1 MYNVSNSYREAVE
14 KGYFKGRVSGTMTL
28 ESGRIVTIDDANII
42 NGSLSINNKCVNNSE
57 FCLGAVYVGQMS
69 VTLYH
74 PDIDRY
80 SLYNAQIQL
89 SYFLTLEDGTEE
101 EVPLGVFFV
110 DKPSRSKKLI
120 QLKCYDAMTKF
131 DVSVAEDSWGSPFA
145 LLTLVCEK
153 IGVPLAN
160 TEEEILAMCNGD
172 KDFSLNSTRVNTYR
186 DFLSYISMVLGG
198 FATINRLG
206 QLEIRQF
213 HTVPDLSITARRRTS
228 STVNDY
234 ETYFNS
240 VRARFV
246 AEQNFYPY
254 VETDDTMTTG
264 LLLDMGDVPIV
275 QGLEEFKHEV
285 LQNVLTVVKGIRY
298 VPSDFKMSPDPSI
311 DLGDG
316 LTLERVNNTSES
328 VFILVTGYTWSY
340 HKEQSVTSNG
350 TDALLPNVSDSSKKQ
365 MDSIQS
371 QIESKN
377 LVVKTYVNPEDIEIK
392 GTDETVIRMSWSAF
406 ENTTAI
412 FFATVPVEMYA
423 DGYIVFTYM
432 RSLEQIGQLTKYLP
446 RGKHF
451 LTFTNYIA
459 SEANENVTLIV
470 RARTEYFESDLRKQ
484 EAKILSLKDW
494 IDHQT
499 VKTTTT
505 TSTTST
511 VTDEETGEITSTS
524 TSKSESVFNYSYVEK
539 PVDTSVPEA
548 FIGMGEVK
556 ATVFAQ
562 GLNATAG
569 WDGTLEFSEDIRT
582 ISLKG
587 MDVAKLTDSVTMQD
601 VGFND
606 HGITEKVGTIKLN
619 RFGLLKVNDHF
630 GSGSIKLVV
639 DTQTV
644 MFKNLTDYVT
654 NEDGVLKLKT
664 EYQYNSNP
672 ETIDEGQMVSVQAI
686 TTDKVSV
693 ESVVVSHE

>member
-1 MYNVSNSYREAVE
+1 MYNVSNSYREAIE

-28 ESGRIVTIDDANII
+28 ENGRIVTIDDSNII

-74 PDIDRY
+74 ANIDRY
-80 SLYNAQIQL
+80 SLYNAQVQL
-89 SYFLTLEDGTEE
+89 SYFLTLDDGTEE

-131 DVSVAEDSWGSPFA
+131 DITVDEDSWGSPFA
-145 LLTLVCEK
+145 LLTMVCEK

-186 DFLSYISMVLGG
+186 DFLSYVSMMLGG
-198 FATINRLG
+198 FATINRFG

-213 HTVPDLSITARRRTS
+213 HTVSDLSITARQRTS

-254 VETDDTMTTG
+254 VETDDKMSTG

-298 VPSDFKMSPDPSI
+298 VPSDFKMSPDPTI

-340 HKEQSVTSNG
+340 HKEQSIISNG

-365 MDSIQS
+365 MDSMEAQIQAKS
-371 QIESKN
+371 
-377 LVVKTYVNPEDIEIK
+377 LVVKTYTNPEDLEIK

-406 ENTTAI
+406 ESTTAI
-412 FFATVPVEMYA
+412 FFATVPVEMSA
-423 DGYIVFTYM
+423 DGNIVLTFM
-432 RSLEQIGQLTKYLP
+432 KSLNQIGQLVKYLP

-470 RARTEYFESDLRKQ
+470 KARTEYFESDVRKQ
-484 EAKILSLKDW
+484 EAKILSFKDW
-494 IDHQT
+494 IDNQT

-505 TSTTST
+505 TTTT
-511 VTDEETGEITSTS
+511 TDATTGQNTSVSTS
-524 TSKSESVFNYSYVEK
+524 ESSFEYAYAEQ
-539 PVDTSVPEA
+539 PVDTTVPDA

-569 WDGTLEFSEDIRT
+569 WDGTLEFSEDISA
-582 ISLKG
+582 IKLNNMNVLK
-587 MDVAKLTDSVTMQD
+587 MVESVTMQD
-601 VGFND
+601 VGVDN
-606 HGITEKVGTIKLN
+606 HGITERIGTIKMN
-619 RFGLLKVNDHF
+619 RFGLLKVNEHF

-654 NEDGVLKLKT
+654 NENGVLKLKT
-664 EYQYNSNP
+664 EYQYNSNSH
-672 ETIDEGQMVSVQAI
+672 TIDEGQMVSVQAI

-693 ESVVVSHE
+693 ESVVVNREL

>member
-28 ESGRIVTIDDANII
+28 ENGNIVTIDDANII

-80 SLYNAQIQL
+80 SLYNAQVQL

-101 EVPLGVFFV
+101 EVPLGVFYV

-145 LLTLVCEK
+145 LLILVCEK
-153 IGVPLAN
+153 VGVPLAN

-186 DFLSYISMVLGG
+186 DFLSYLSMMLGG
-198 FATINRLG
+198 FATINRFG

-213 HTVPDLSITARRRTS
+213 HTVPDTSITASRRTS

-240 VRARFV
+240 VRARFI
-246 AEQNFYPY
+246 AEQNYYPY
-254 VETDDTMTTG
+254 VETDDTMSTG

-316 LTLERVNNTSES
+316 LTLEKVNNTSES
-328 VFILVTGYTWSY
+328 VFVLVTGMTWSY

-371 QIESKN
+371 QIQAKS
-377 LVVKTYVNPEDIEIK
+377 LVVKTYINPKEIK
-392 GTDETVIRMSWSAF
+392 IKGEDETVIRMSWSAF
-406 ENTTAI
+406 ESTTAI
-412 FFATVPVEMYA
+412 FFATIPVEMSA
-423 DGYIVFTYM
+423 DGNIILTYM

-470 RARTEYFESDLRKQ
+470 RARTEYFESDVRRQ

-505 TSTTST
+505 TTTT
-511 VTDEETGEITSTS
+511 TTTDATTGKNTSTS
-524 TSKSESVFNYSYVEK
+524 TSTSESVFNYSYVEQ

-548 FIGMGEVK
+548 FIGAGEVK

-569 WDGTLEFSEDIRT
+569 WDGTLEFSE
-582 ISLKG
+582 SLKKIPFSG
-587 MDVAKLTDSVTMQD
+587 FAIEDDLLESIGFEKQKPASNAISETIRPIRLGGFRLQSVTD
-601 VGFND
+601 YFNSTKR
-606 HGITEKVGTIKLN
+606 IEQQTVQFKLNTYTEK
-619 RFGLLKVNDHF
+619 
-630 GSGSIKLVV
+630 
-639 DTQTV
+639 
-644 MFKNLTDYVT
+644 T
-654 NEDGVLKLKT
+654 NGVLKLKT
-664 EYQYNSNP
+664 EYQYNSTNR
-672 ETIDEGQMVSVQAI
+672 TIDEGQMVSVQAM

-693 ESVVVSHE
+693 ESVVVSHEL

>member
-14 KGYFKGRVSGTMTL
+14 KGYFKGRVAGTMTL

-80 SLYNAQIQL
+80 SLYNAQIHL

-131 DVSVAEDSWGSPFA
+131 DIAVAEDSWGQPFA

-153 IGVPLAN
+153 VGVPLAN

-186 DFLSYISMVLGG
+186 DFLSYLSMMLGG
-198 FATINRLG
+198 FATINRFG

-213 HTVPDLSITARRRTS
+213 HTVPDTSITASRRTS

-240 VRARFV
+240 VRARFI
-246 AEQNFYPY
+246 AEQNYYPY
-254 VETDDTMTTG
+254 VETDDTMSTG
-264 LLLDMGDVPIV
+264 LLLDMGDIPIV

-285 LQNVLTVVKGIRY
+285 LQNILTVIRGIRY

-340 HKEQSVTSNG
+340 HKEQSITSNG

-371 QIESKN
+371 QIQAKS
-377 LVVKTYVNPEDIEIK
+377 LVVKTYINPKDIEI
-392 GTDETVIRMSWSAF
+392 W
-406 ENTTAI
+406 
-412 FFATVPVEMYA
+412 
-423 DGYIVFTYM
+423 
-432 RSLEQIGQLTKYLP
+432 L
-446 RGKHF
+446 
-451 LTFTNYIA
+451 
-459 SEANENVTLIV
+459 
-470 RARTEYFESDLRKQ
+470 
-484 EAKILSLKDW
+484 
-494 IDHQT
+494 
-499 VKTTTT
+499 
-505 TSTTST
+505 
-511 VTDEETGEITSTS
+511 
-524 TSKSESVFNYSYVEK
+524 
-539 PVDTSVPEA
+539 
-548 FIGMGEVK
+548 
-556 ATVFAQ
+556 
-562 GLNATAG
+562 
-569 WDGTLEFSEDIRT
+569 
-582 ISLKG
+582 
-587 MDVAKLTDSVTMQD
+587 
-601 VGFND
+601 
-606 HGITEKVGTIKLN
+606 
-619 RFGLLKVNDHF
+619 
-630 GSGSIKLVV
+630 
-639 DTQTV
+639 
-644 MFKNLTDYVT
+644 
-654 NEDGVLKLKT
+654 
-664 EYQYNSNP
+664 
-672 ETIDEGQMVSVQAI
+672 
-686 TTDKVSV
+686 
-693 ESVVVSHE
+693 

>member
-1 MYNVSNSYREAVE
+1 MFNVSNPYREAIE
-14 KGYFKGRVSGTMTL
+14 KGYFKGRVAGTITL
-28 ESGRIVTIDDANII
+28 ENGNTVTIGDANII

-74 PDIDRY
+74 PNIDRY
-80 SLYNAQIQL
+80 SLYNAQVHL
-89 SYFLTLEDGTEE
+89 SYFLTLDDGTEE
-101 EVPLGVFFV
+101 EVPLGVFYV

-131 DVSVAEDSWGSPFA
+131 DVPVEEDSWGLPHA
-145 LLTLVCEK
+145 LLTLACEK
-153 IGVPLAN
+153 VGVELAN
-160 TEEEILAMCNGD
+160 TEEEIIAMCNGD
-172 KDFSLNSTRVNTYR
+172 KDFSLNSARVNTYR
-186 DFLSYISMVLGG
+186 DLLSYIATMLGG

-213 HTVPDLSITARRRTS
+213 HTVSDLNITARQRTS

-234 ETYFNS
+234 ETFFNS

-246 AEQNFYPY
+246 AEQNYYPY

-264 LLLDMGDVPIV
+264 LQLDMGDIPIV
-275 QGLEEFKHEV
+275 QGLEEFKHEL
-285 LQNVLTVVKGIRY
+285 LQNILTVLKGIRY
-298 VPSDFKMSPDPSI
+298 VPSDFKMVSDPTI

-316 LTLERVNNTSES
+316 LTLENVNNTSED
-328 VFILVTGYTWSY
+328 VFIIVTGYTWTY
-340 HKEQSVTSNG
+340 HKEQSVTSDG

-365 MDSIQS
+365 MESMEE

-377 LVVKTYVNPEDIEIK
+377 LVVKTFTNSEDININE
-392 GTDETVIRMSWSAF
+392 TDETIIRMSWSAF
-406 ENTTAI
+406 EDTTAI
-412 FFATVPVEMYA
+412 FFATVPVEMSA
-423 DGYIVFTYM
+423 DGHVILTYQ
-432 RSLEQIGQLTKYLP
+432 RSLEQVGQLTKYLS

-451 LTFTNYIA
+451 LTFTNYIP
-459 SEANENVTLIV
+459 SEADENVTWIV
-470 RARTEYFESDLRKQ
+470 KARTEYFESDVRKQ
-484 EAKILSLKDW
+484 EAKILSFKDW
-494 IDHQT
+494 IDHQ
-499 VKTTTT
+499 KITTTT
-505 TSTTST
+505 TST
-511 VTDEETGEITSTS
+511 VTNAETGEVEST
-524 TSKSESVFNYSYVEK
+524 SESVFDYAYTEK
-539 PVDTSVPEA
+539 PVDTSVPEG

-556 ATVFAQ
+556 AVVFAQ

-569 WDGTLEFSEDIRT
+569 WDGTLEFSENIRT

-606 HGITEKVGTIKLN
+606 HGINEKVGTIKLN

-654 NEDGVLKLKT
+654 NENGVLKLKT
-664 EYQYNSNP
+664 EYQYNSTN

-686 TTDKVSV
+686 TSDKSSV
-693 ESVVVSHE
+693 ESVVVSRG

>member
-74 PDIDRY
+74 PNIDRY

-213 HTVPDLSITARRRTS
+213 HTVPDASITASRRTS

-254 VETDDTMTTG
+254 VETDDTMSTG
-264 LLLDMGDVPIV
+264 LLLDMGDIPIV

-365 MDSIQS
+365 MDSMEAQIQAKS
-371 QIESKN
+371 
-377 LVVKTYVNPEDIEIK
+377 LVVKTYTNPEDIEIK
-392 GTDETVIRMSWSAF
+392 ETDETVIRMSWSAF
-406 ENTTAI
+406 ESTTAI
-412 FFATVPVEMYA
+412 FFATVPVEMSA
-423 DGYIVFTYM
+423 DGNVVLTFM
-432 RSLEQIGQLTKYLP
+432 RSLNQIGQLIKYLP
-446 RGKHF
+446 KGKHF

-470 RARTEYFESDLRKQ
+470 KARTEYFESDLRKQ

-494 IDHQT
+494 IDNQT

-505 TSTTST
+505 TTTTTDATTGLNTSVST
-511 VTDEETGEITSTS
+511 
-524 TSKSESVFNYSYVEK
+524 SESVFNYSYVEQ

-582 ISLKG
+582 ISLKR
-587 MDVAKLTDSVTMQD
+587 MDVLKMVDSVTMQN

-606 HGITEKVGTIKLN
+606 HGITEKVGTIKMN
-619 RFGLLKVNDHF
+619 RFGLLKVNEHF
-630 GSGSIKLVV
+630 GSGSIKMVV

-644 MFKNLTDYVT
+644 MFKNLTDHVV

-664 EYQYNSNP
+664 EYQYNSKN
-672 ETIDEGQMVSVQAI
+672 ETIDEGQMISIQAI

-693 ESVVVSHE
+693 EEIEVMTV